1 VIELWYDASR
11 EARSLCLEG
20 QSPSNRTAC
29 VATEAIQQH
38 QESAEPGKSCECSG
52 GRECGCESCRA
63 KHKGAW
69 VYALGTIGF
78 RFPAISIEKE
88 LTQAISRGDAKGLT
102 DPQAF
107 REALVRPENRYLVRQ
122 LCWVLSVEHVPT
134 YILTPRDPA
143 DYLLLVEALRPN
155 PSPVDLDVVIGMR
168 GPTAPPQACAG
179 LQVPV
184 VAFDQLYSFDRESLL
199 SSIPHPENTPADRFR
214 PMAEEVLQRIIEVVG
229 NTGATDEHRALNY
242 LAVRYPAIYHRAAEE
257 FSQNASLSSVD
268 VRPSA
273 LSGARRI
280 VDVIFGYTNRS
291 TDVVT
296 KFAVRVD
303 VTDEFP
309 FLVSKLSA
317 YFDH

>member
-1 VIELWYDASR
+1 
-11 EARSLCLEG
+11 
-20 QSPSNRTAC
+20 
-29 VATEAIQQH
+29 
-38 QESAEPGKSCECSG
+38 
-52 GRECGCESCRA
+52 
-63 KHKGAW
+63 
-69 VYALGTIGF
+69 
-78 RFPAISIEKE
+78 
-88 LTQAISRGDAKGLT
+88 
-102 DPQAF
+102 
-107 REALVRPENRYLVRQ
+107 
-122 LCWVLSVEHVPT
+122 
-134 YILTPRDPA
+134 
-143 DYLLLVEALRPN
+143 
-155 PSPVDLDVVIGMR
+155 
-168 GPTAPPQACAG
+168 
-179 LQVPV
+179 
-184 VAFDQLYSFDRESLL
+184 
-199 SSIPHPENTPADRFR
+199 
-214 PMAEEVLQRIIEVVG
+214 VLQRIIEVVG

-296 KFAVRVD
+296 KFAVRVE

>member
-1 VIELWYDASR
+1 M
-11 EARSLCLEG
+11 
-20 QSPSNRTAC
+20 
-29 VATEAIQQH
+29 ATEASERRE
-38 QESAEPGKSCECSG
+38 ESPEPGTCCTGSG
-52 GRECGCESCRA
+52 GQECGCESCRA
-63 KHKGAW
+63 QRKPTW

-78 RFPAISIEKE
+78 RFPGISIEKE

-107 REALVRPENRYLVRQ
+107 REALSRPENRYLVRQ
-122 LCWVLSVEHVPT
+122 LCWVFSVEHVPT

-143 DYLLLVEALRPN
+143 DYLSLVEALRPN
-155 PSPVDLDVVIGMR
+155 PSPTDLDVVIGMR

-184 VAFDQLYSFDRESLL
+184 VVFDQLYSFDRDSLL
-199 SSIPHPENTPADRFR
+199 ASLPRPEHTPADRFK
-214 PMAEEVLQRIIEVVG
+214 PMAEEVLQRIIDMVG
-229 NTGATDEHRALNY
+229 NTGAADEHRALNY
-242 LAVRYPAIYHRAAEE
+242 LAVRYPEIYQRAAEE
-257 FSQNASLSSVD
+257 FSQNSSLSRVE

-309 FLVSKLSA
+309 FLVSKLSP

>member
-1 VIELWYDASR
+1 
-11 EARSLCLEG
+11 
-20 QSPSNRTAC
+20 